1 MKEFQSKI
9 PRGTAEAMAV
19 NVGTRM
25 EYCRHECLPRGG
37 QIRLARLKSEMARP
51 IPTVNSETS
60 VVASRTLA
68 ITFAFTMVRPNG
80 LRLSC
85 GATLERSQTQFYH
98 RRRAPGSSLSF
109 VDTGC

>member
-25 EYCRHECLPRGG
+25 EYCCHECLPGGG
-37 QIRLARLKSEMARP
+37 QIRLARLKSDTARP
-51 IPTVNSETS
+51 IPTVNSESS

-85 GATLERSQTQFYH
+85 AAERERAQMEFYL
-98 RRRAPGSSLSF
+98 R
-109 VDTGC
+109 